1 MKTVVTQK
9 AWSFMGESLRHEER
23 CVYLN
28 KAEFATL
35 ERAAKILED
44 LEERVDPHQW
54 LQYGNAVDVVQST
67 MTIAMAQS
75 ELSEVLREGR
85 HHFIDDKARLRTS
98 SDGQITSWSPIN
110 EEAS

>member
-9 AWSFMGESLRHEER
+9 AWALIERPEKR

-44 LEERVDPHQW
+44 LEEQVDPHQW
-54 LQYGNAVDVVQST
+54 LQHGLSADIVEST
-67 MTIAMAQS
+67 MTISCAAGY
-75 ELSEVLREGR
+75 LSEVLREGR
-85 HHFIDDKARLRTS
+85 YHFIDD
-98 SDGQITSWSPIN
+98 
-110 EEAS
+110 EEAR

>member
-1 MKTVVTQK
+1 MKTVVTQQ
-9 AWSFMGESLRHEER
+9 AWALIERPEKR

-44 LEERVDPHQW
+44 LEEQVDPHQW
-54 LQYGNAVDVVQST
+54 LQHGLSADTVQST
-67 MTIAMAQS
+67 MTIAMAHS

-85 HHFIDDKARLRTS
+85 YHFIDDEERVM
-98 SDGQITSWSPIN
+98 N
-110 EEAS
+110 EAISKRRKT

>member
-9 AWSFMGESLRHEER
+9 AWALIERPEKR

-28 KAEFATL
+28 KSEFATL

-67 MTIAMAQS
+67 MTIAMAHV
-75 ELSEVLREGR
+75 ELLEVLREGH

-98 SDGQITSWSPIN
+98 SDGPYTWWSPIN

>member
-9 AWSFMGESLRHEER
+9 GWSLMGESLEAEKK

-44 LEERVDPHQW
+44 LEKRVDPHQS
-54 LQYGNAVDVVQST
+54 LEHGHCADTIPSLMAIT
-67 MTIAMAQS
+67 MAHS

-85 HHFIDDKARLRTS
+85 YHSINDDR
-98 SDGQITSWSPIN
+98 P
-110 EEAS
+110 EETP